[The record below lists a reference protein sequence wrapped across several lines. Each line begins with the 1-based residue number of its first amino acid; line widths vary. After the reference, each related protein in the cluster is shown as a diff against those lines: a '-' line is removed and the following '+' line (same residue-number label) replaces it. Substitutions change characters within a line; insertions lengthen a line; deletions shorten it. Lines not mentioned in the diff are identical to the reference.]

1 MNAKCLIEHDLA
13 LYIGSTPWP
22 SHMFARLFEVP
33 TALFLHGYVYH
44 ELFHRILHERGLRN
58 KACALITATIFKMAA
73 SRLEEYLKYRLKF

>member
-1 MNAKCLIEHDLA
+1 MCQFYHDILNAKCLIEHDLA

-44 ELFHRILHERGLRN
+44 ELFHRILHEVDLGTRHVP
-58 KACALITATIFKMAA
+58 
-73 SRLEEYLKYRLKF
+73 